1 MAIETLG
8 VIVVPALALLLYRFI
23 ELPEDIDEDAFDEL
37 SASEPEPKTRTG
49 SQRDTVQHRDTRP
62 ESVLSLAPLIALGVV
77 GFAVIFILS
86 KHR

>member
-1 MAIETLG
+1 MVDTFG
-8 VIVVPALALLLYRFI
+8 VIVVPALAVLFYRVI
-23 ELPEDIDEDAFDEL
+23 ELREDSDEDDFGDL
-37 SASEPEPKTRTG
+37 SASESEPKTPAPQG
-49 SQRDTVQHRDTRP
+49 DTLPYRDTRP